1 MPESS
6 YRVLWWNVKS
16 YWMQLLFV
24 IFPVATT
31 LYVMAL
37 ANPFVLLKPGSV
49 GDVDISR
56 ATLWT
61 LISINVSLIF
71 ILVELTTIY
80 LFWFGESRRGR

>member
-1 MPESS
+1 MPDEYKFLSWS
-6 YRVLWWNVKS
+6 IKS

-24 IFPVATT
+24 LFPVATT
-31 LYVMAL
+31 LYVMAV
-37 ANPFVLLKPGSV
+37 ANPFVLLRPGAV

-80 LFWFGESRRGR
+80 LFWFGQERRRR

>member
-1 MPESS
+1 MPEPLL
-6 YRVLWWNVKS
+6 RVLMWDVKA
-16 YWMQLLFV
+16 YWMHLLFV
-24 IFPVATT
+24 LFPVATT

-37 ANPFVLLKPGSV
+37 ANPFALLRPGAV

-80 LFWFGESRRGR
+80 LLWFSEKKYRK

>member
-1 MPESS
+1 MPDE
-6 YRVLWWNVKS
+6 YRFLSWSIKS

-24 IFPVATT
+24 LFPVATT
-31 LYVMAL
+31 LYVMAV
-37 ANPFVLLKPGSV
+37 ANPFVLLRPGAV

-80 LFWFGESRRGR
+80 LLWFGQERRRR

>member
-1 MPESS
+1 MPEPS
-6 YRVLWWNVKS
+6 YRVLWWDFKS

-24 IFPVATT
+24 IFPVLTT

-71 ILVELTTIY
+71 ILVEITTLY
-80 LFWFGESRRGR
+80 LIWFGKERRGR

>member
-1 MPESS
+1 MPDEYKFLSWS
-6 YRVLWWNVKS
+6 IKS

-24 IFPVATT
+24 LFPVATA
-31 LYVMAL
+31 LYVMAV
-37 ANPFVLLKPGSV
+37 ANPFVLLRPGAV

-80 LFWFGESRRGR
+80 LLWFGQERRRR

>member
-6 YRVLWWNVKS
+6 YRFLSWSIKS
-16 YWMQLLFV
+16 YWMHLLFV
-24 IFPVATT
+24 LFPVATT
-31 LYVMAL
+31 LYVMAI
-37 ANPFVLLKPGSV
+37 ANPFTLLRPGTV

-61 LISINVSLIF
+61 LISINVSLVF

-80 LFWFGESRRGR
+80 LLWFGQTSRKR

>member
-1 MPESS
+1 MPEPS
-6 YRVLWWNVKS
+6 YRLLLWDISS
-16 YWMQLLFV
+16 YWMHILFV
-24 IFPVATT
+24 LFPVATT

-37 ANPFVLLKPGSV
+37 ANPFALLRPGAV

-61 LISINVSLIF
+61 LISINVSLVF

-80 LFWFGESRRGR
+80 LLWFSEKRKRR